1 MWRVFTGLEQGAEW
15 HSQCR
20 VRMSRLFAGVSPAS
34 TSRPVSTFVRAAM
47 RGEASKDAAR
57 TIVLVGDV
65 HGHATKLRRLFR
77 NLRTRLGSKRL
88 DKATVVFLGDLCDRG
103 PDTKGVFEFIA
114 SELPEKHPAM
124 DVRVLAGNH
133 DFAMGCF
140 VRATAGGVAADDW
153 TNSRRP
159 EPPLWRDDRGDTHVN
174 MHLQGRRW
182 GGTAEDSANAF
193 ESERTFHSYGVDA
206 GDREKLLAALPEKHK
221 ALLAS
226 MEFVVEI
233 DGVSDDDNPKVDALI
248 AVHAGLE
255 SDVPVNEQLVALRT
269 KVETT
274 QWVEGLQGRA
284 NVLPAHPEL
293 PENVLVVSGHHGF
306 VKLDKNRIIVD
317 GCAGHEDRP
326 LTAVVLPERALVDDS
341 S

>member
-1 MWRVFTGLEQGAEW
+1 
-15 HSQCR
+15 
-20 VRMSRLFAGVSPAS
+20 MSRLFAAFTRAP
-34 TSRPVSTFVRAAM
+34 TSQPDSAVVRAAM
-47 RGEASKDAAR
+47 RREVSKDAAR

-103 PDTKGVFEFIA
+103 PDTKGVFDFIA
-114 SELPEKHPAM
+114 SELPEKHPVM

-140 VRATAGGVAADDW
+140 VRATVGGVAADDW

-182 GGTAEDSANAF
+182 GGSAEDSANAF
-193 ESERTFHSYGVDA
+193 ESERTFSSYGVNH
-206 GDREKLLAALPEKHK
+206 GDRDGLLAALPEKHK

-226 MEFVVEI
+226 MEFMVEI
-233 DGVSDDDNPKVDALI
+233 DGVSDDENPKVDALI
-248 AVHAGLE
+248 AIHAGLE
-255 SDVPVNEQLVALRT
+255 SDVPLNEQLVALRT
-269 KVETT
+269 KVETA

-284 NVLPAHPEL
+284 NVLPVHPEL
-293 PENVLVVSGHHGF
+293 PENVLAVSGHHGF
-306 VKLDKNRIIVD
+306 VKLEKNRIIVD

-326 LTAVVLPERALVDDS
+326 LTAVVLPERAVVEDS

>member
-1 MWRVFTGLEQGAEW
+1 
-15 HSQCR
+15 
-20 VRMSRLFAGVSPAS
+20 
-34 TSRPVSTFVRAAM
+34 
-47 RGEASKDAAR
+47 
-57 TIVLVGDV
+57 
-65 HGHATKLRRLFR
+65 
-77 NLRTRLGSKRL
+77 LGRIGGGFGKR
-88 DKATVVFLGDLCDRG
+88 
-103 PDTKGVFEFIA
+103 
-114 SELPEKHPAM
+114 
-124 DVRVLAGNH
+124 
-133 DFAMGCF
+133 
-140 VRATAGGVAADDW
+140 
-153 TNSRRP
+153 
-159 EPPLWRDDRGDTHVN
+159 
-174 MHLQGRRW
+174 
-182 GGTAEDSANAF
+182 
-193 ESERTFHSYGVDA
+193 VDA

-255 SDVPVNEQLVALRT
+255 SDVPVDEQLVALRT